1 MVVVGIA
8 VEAGAGDRRVEG
20 GGVWLVVVAGSWS
33 EASGGGGSGP
43 CDGSGCET
51 LASGAHMSAGD
62 EGTRE
67 ELRTP
72 ERREAV
78 REAIDRYADVPLAI
92 AAIVLV
98 LLTVVELSGDL
109 RPPWD
114 RRVAWM
120 VWGLWA
126 LFVLEFAVK
135 FALAPVKRRYL
146 RKHWLDALVVV
157 VPVLRVLRVLRILR
171 FARAAPLMRLLIF
184 GGRGSGGAI
193 ELLRRRH
200 LGQLAIVTA
209 LVILLG
215 AGAGYLLESGAPGTQ
230 IETFGD
236 ALWWAASLVTTVAS
250 GLNPITTGGR
260 VLGFALML
268 YAMAVFTYFTAAL
281 ASVLVGADAL
291 RPPAPAGG
299 TPGDVDAAAVD
310 RGGDGGEEREGGDDG
325 HDGDV
330 GGDGAGAV
338 GGGSAGPGA

>member
-1 MVVVGIA
+1 MRA
-8 VEAGAGDRRVEG
+8 RDD
-20 GGVWLVVVAGSWS
+20 
-33 EASGGGGSGP
+33 GP
-43 CDGSGCET
+43 P
-51 LASGAHMSAGD
+51 
-62 EGTRE
+62 E

-109 RPPWD
+109 RPPWE
-114 RRVAWM
+114 RRVALM

-126 LFVLEFAVK
+126 LFVIEFAVK
-135 FALAPVKRRYL
+135 FALAPVKRLYL

-200 LGQLAIVTA
+200 LGQLAIVTV

-215 AGAGYLLESGAPGTQ
+215 AGAGYLLESGAPESR

-236 ALWWAASLVTTVAS
+236 ALWWAAALVTTVAS
-250 GLNPITTGGR
+250 GLNPVTAGGR

-281 ASVLVGADAL
+281 ASVLVGVDAL
-291 RPPAPAGG
+291 QPPAPPGG
-299 TPGDVDAAAVD
+299 TPG
-310 RGGDGGEEREGGDDG
+310 EGDDG
-325 HDGDV
+325 ALDRDGSDGEEGEAGEAGDDGDD
-330 GGDGAGAV
+330 GDAGGAGT
-338 GGGSAGPGA
+338 AGAGTADTDA